1 MTDEEKKELIER
13 TIATAQEFDKLDE
26 VTQAG
31 IELQVAAVNHYKKMM
46 EAKHELE
53 TCDSQ
58 GSGETA

>member
-1 MTDEEKKELIER
+1 MTDEEKKALLDR
-13 TIATAQEFDKLDE
+13 TIATAKEFDKLDE

-46 EAKHELE
+46 EAKNELE
-53 TCDSQ
+53 ASDSQ